1 MKKIALLLLLLSVSF
16 SYGQKK
22 KRSSSSKVKAKAP
35 SGVLAK
41 TADASVL
48 FNKKNDLVLVVLK
61 DTMVL
66 TKSKSNF
73 TPTNVKVAPVKVKT
87 NTFYCVT
94 WNETVK
100 TDTKAKKETAAVTEN
115 QLWNPATKTLLVGNT
130 QKAVEVQEVEYL
142 DKLKTAS
149 QTVYKKRNEGY
160 QFTLLGNGDFTLS
173 NKTSSTKYA
182 YNEKSSRYEPVKK

>member
-1 MKKIALLLLLLSVSF
+1 MKKIALLLMVLSVSF
-16 SYGQKK
+16 TYGQKK
-22 KRSSSSKVKAKAP
+22 KKSTASKPKASA
-35 SGVLAK
+35 GVLAK
-41 TADASVL
+41 AGDASVL
-48 FNKKNDLVLVVLK
+48 FNKKNDLVLTVAK

-66 TKSKSNF
+66 TKSKSDF
-73 TPTNVKVAPVKVKT
+73 APTNVKVAPVKVKT

-100 TDTKAKKETAAVTEN
+100 TDAKGKKETAAVTEN
-115 QLWNPATKTLLVGNT
+115 QLWNPATKTLLIGNT
-130 QKAVEVQEVEYL
+130 QKAVEVQEIEYL

-182 YNEKSSRYEPVKK
+182 YNDKSSRYEPVKK

>member
-1 MKKIALLLLLLSVSF
+1 MKKIALLLLVLSVSF

-41 TADASVL
+41 TGDASVL
-48 FNKKNDLVLVVLK
+48 FNKKNDLVLAVAK

-66 TKSKSNF
+66 TKSKSDF
-73 TPTNVKVAPVKVKT
+73 APTNVKVAPVKVKT

-115 QLWNPATKTLLVGNT
+115 QLWNPATKTLLIGNT
-130 QKAVEVQEVEYL
+130 QKAVEVQEIEYL

-182 YNEKSSRYEPVKK
+182 YNDKSSRYEPVKK

>member
-1 MKKIALLLLLLSVSF
+1 MKKIALLLMVLTVSL

-22 KRSSSSKVKAKAP
+22 KKSTTAKVSA
-35 SGVLAK
+35 GVLAK
-41 TADASVL
+41 SGDASVL
-48 FNKKNDLVLVVLK
+48 FNKKKDLVLAFAK

-66 TKSKSNF
+66 SKSKSDF
-73 TPTNVKVAPVKVKT
+73 APTNVKVAPVKVKT

-100 TDTKAKKETAAVTEN
+100 TDSKGKKETAAVTEN
-115 QLWNPATKTLLVGNT
+115 QLWNPATKTLLIGNT
-130 QKAVEVQEVEYL
+130 QKAVEVQEIEYL

-182 YNEKSSRYEPVKK
+182 YNDKSSRYEPVKK

>member
-1 MKKIALLLLLLSVSF
+1 MKKIALLLLVLSVSF

-41 TADASVL
+41 EGDASVL
-48 FNKKNDLVLVVLK
+48 FNKKNDLVLVVAK
-61 DTMVL
+61 DSMVL

-73 TPTNVKVAPVKVKT
+73 APTNVKVAPVKVKT

>member
-1 MKKIALLLLLLSVSF
+1 MKKIALLLMVLSVSL

-22 KRSSSSKVKAKAP
+22 KKSTATKTPA
-35 SGVLAK
+35 GVLAK
-41 TADASVL
+41 SGDVSVL
-48 FNKKNDLVLVVLK
+48 FNKKNDLVLTVAK

-66 TKSKSNF
+66 TKSKSDF
-73 TPTNVKVAPVKVKT
+73 APTNVKVAPVKVKA

-100 TDTKAKKETAAVTEN
+100 TDVKGKKETAAVTEN
-115 QLWNPATKTLLVGNT
+115 QLWNPVTKTLLIGNT
-130 QKAVEVQEVEYL
+130 QKAVEVQEIEYL

-173 NKTSSTKYA
+173 NKTSSTKYV
-182 YNEKSSRYEPVKK
+182 YNDKSSRYEPVKK

>member
-100 TDTKAKKETAAVTEN
+100 TDTKSKKETAAVTEN

>member
-1 MKKIALLLLLLSVSF
+1 MVLSVSF
-16 SYGQKK
+16 TYGQKK
-22 KRSSSSKVKAKAP
+22 KKSTTAKVSA
-35 SGVLAK
+35 GVLAK
-41 TADASVL
+41 SGDASVL
-48 FNKKNDLVLVVLK
+48 FNKKKDLVLAFAK

-66 TKSKSNF
+66 SKSKSDF
-73 TPTNVKVAPVKVKT
+73 APTNVKVAPVKVKT

-100 TDTKAKKETAAVTEN
+100 TDAKGKKETAAVTEN
-115 QLWNPATKTLLVGNT
+115 QLWNPATKTLLIGNT
-130 QKAVEVQEVEYL
+130 QKAVEVQEIEYL

-182 YNEKSSRYEPVKK
+182 YNDKSSRYEPVKK